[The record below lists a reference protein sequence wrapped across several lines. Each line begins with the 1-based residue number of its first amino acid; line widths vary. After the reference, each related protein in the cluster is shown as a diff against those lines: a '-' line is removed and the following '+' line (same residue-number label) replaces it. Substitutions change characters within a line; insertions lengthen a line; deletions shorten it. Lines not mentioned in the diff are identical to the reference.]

1 MPESLSRQ
9 RRKPGGAGMRGKHR
23 VIIYTKRLRFDFEL
37 RRNITIIRGDSATGK
52 TTLVDMVREY
62 TDNPSGSP
70 VTLVCDKPCY
80 VLSGALWKE
89 QLFGMKEGIVFID
102 EGNEFVW
109 SDDFARLIRQ
119 TDNYYVIVSREGLP
133 SLPYSVE
140 EIYGIRLS
148 GRYGTLKQSYHEF
161 YRIYGMDEK
170 KMEVRPEKIVT
181 EDSHSGYQF
190 FKAVCDDYRLRCD
203 SVNGKSNIFH
213 YLNTHKDSKMLVI
226 ADGAAFGSE
235 IDRVLHLIEDRENVA
250 LYLPESF
257 EWLLLKSGI
266 LKKGEIAR
274 ILAEPSDYIESRE
287 YFSWERF
294 FTALLVEKSQDTYLK
309 YSKGELNPAYLRET
323 VKSQIL
329 SQMDRIIF
337 EGAVPNDEKNKKC

>member
-1 MPESLSRQ
+1 
-9 RRKPGGAGMRGKHR
+9 
-23 VIIYTKRLRFDFEL
+23 
-37 RRNITIIRGDSATGK
+37 
-52 TTLVDMVREY
+52 
-62 TDNPSGSP
+62 
-70 VTLVCDKPCY
+70 
-80 VLSGALWKE
+80 
-89 QLFGMKEGIVFID
+89 
-102 EGNEFVW
+102 
-109 SDDFARLIRQ
+109 
-119 TDNYYVIVSREGLP
+119 
-133 SLPYSVE
+133 
-140 EIYGIRLS
+140 
-148 GRYGTLKQSYHEF
+148 
-161 YRIYGMDEK
+161 
-170 KMEVRPEKIVT
+170 
-181 EDSHSGYQF
+181 
-190 FKAVCDDYRLRCD
+190 
-203 SVNGKSNIFH
+203 
-213 YLNTHKDSKMLVI
+213 MLVI

>member
-1 MPESLSRQ
+1 M
-9 RRKPGGAGMRGKHR
+9 
-23 VIIYTKRLRFDFEL
+23 
-37 RRNITIIRGDSATGK
+37 
-52 TTLVDMVREY
+52 
-62 TDNPSGSP
+62 
-70 VTLVCDKPCY
+70 
-80 VLSGALWKE
+80 
-89 QLFGMKEGIVFID
+89 
-102 EGNEFVW
+102 
-109 SDDFARLIRQ
+109 
-119 TDNYYVIVSREGLP
+119 
-133 SLPYSVE
+133 
-140 EIYGIRLS
+140 
-148 GRYGTLKQSYHEF
+148 
-161 YRIYGMDEK
+161 
-170 KMEVRPEKIVT
+170 
-181 EDSHSGYQF
+181 
-190 FKAVCDDYRLRCD
+190 
-203 SVNGKSNIFH
+203 
-213 YLNTHKDSKMLVI
+213 
-226 ADGAAFGSE
+226 
-235 IDRVLHLIEDRENVA
+235 A